1 MNEEQCVLEAYNP
14 PQVSPQLGQSKWC
27 IHAHTSITL
36 HGGQSGMHGTP
47 GGHTI
52 ATHVFSSVLHSPQL
66 LDGDNVVGFTGVPA
80 HAHGPAG
87 EVPQKHQANCHR
99 RGGGSLPGLHTHM
112 VAHVVH
118 AAIVL
123 SLSDVYPLLRV
134 TTIILHIKQ
143 QIQLLFQQCLW
154 VS

>member
-1 MNEEQCVLEAYNP
+1 MKNSVCSRPTTPHKYRHSWVSQNGASTPTPPSPCMVDSLACTAHLE
-14 PQVSPQLGQSKWC
+14 
-27 IHAHTSITL
+27 
-36 HGGQSGMHGTP
+36 GTP
-47 GGHTI
+47 SPLTYSPVSCTRHSLSMATMWWGLPGYLHTHT
-52 ATHVFSSVLHSPQL
+52 AQ
-66 LDGDNVVGFTGVPA
+66 
-80 HAHGPAG
+80 
-87 EVPQKHQANCHR
+87 EVKCHR
-99 RGGGSLPGLHTHM
+99 NIKQTVTGGEGGSLPGLHTHM

-143 QIQLLFQQCLW
+143 PIQLLFQQCLW